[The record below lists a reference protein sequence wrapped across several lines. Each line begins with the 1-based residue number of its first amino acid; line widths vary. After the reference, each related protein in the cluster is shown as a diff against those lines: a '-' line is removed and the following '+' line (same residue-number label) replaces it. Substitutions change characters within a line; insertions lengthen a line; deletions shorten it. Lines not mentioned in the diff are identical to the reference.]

1 MKNRLFDGPRLIAPA
16 TALAVLAALSAGQPA
31 AAHPAAASETEL
43 DTLRARVAAL
53 ESTAS
58 PLSFNVGA
66 STRITIYGY
75 IKGDLIYDSDFDLG
89 RTTFGLTQLG
99 LPGGPAAGN
108 FTRGQASQSRFGF
121 KIDGGDFKAK
131 VEGDFFGA
139 GNGFRLRHAYG
150 EWNGILVG
158 QTWSNFMPLE
168 SYPSTVD
175 FEGPVGIPF
184 SRVQQIRYSYIDGGL
199 TVAASIEADVAGT
212 SSRPA
217 VAGSVRYGID
227 KGSIRLA
234 AISRRIPLGGVD
246 RNVWG
251 VTVGGVANLWQG
263 GSLMAN
269 YSTGDGNSDLL
280 VSGLGGTAQFVGGQ
294 TIEAEGIT
302 LGISQDIGEKFTV
315 GAAWGRTRMEVAT
328 GVDTKELES
337 IHLSAWYRPVEK
349 VEFGLEY
356 FTGTRTQGNGIE
368 FNADRIQFAGRF
380 FF

>member
-1 MKNRLFDGPRLIAPA
+1 MKNRLFHGSHQIAPA
-16 TALAVLAALSAGQPA
+16 TALAVLAAMSPGQPA
-31 AAHPAAASETEL
+31 AAHPAAASDTEL

-66 STRITIYGY
+66 DTRITIYGY
-75 IKGDLIYDSDFDLG
+75 IKGDLIYDSGYDLG
-89 RTTFGLTQLG
+89 RTTFGLTTIG

-121 KIDGGDFKAK
+121 KIDGGDFKAR

-184 SRVQQIRYSYIDGGL
+184 ARVQQVRYSYISGPIA
-199 TVAASIEADVAGT
+199 VAASLEADVAGT

-217 VAGSVRYGID
+217 ITGSGQYTMDR
-227 KGSIRLA
+227 GSIRVA
-234 AISRRIPLGGVD
+234 AISRRIPLGGAD
-246 RNVWG
+246 RNIWG

-263 GSLMAN
+263 GTFVAN
-269 YSTGDGNSDLL
+269 YSTGDGNADLL

-302 LGISQDIGEKFTV
+302 LGISQDIGEKFTI
-315 GAAWGRTRMEVAT
+315 GAAWGRTRMDVAT
-328 GVDTKELES
+328 GVDTRELES

-356 FTGTRTQGNGIE
+356 FTGTRTQGNGIA
-368 FNADRIQFAGRF
+368 FDADRVQFAGRF